1 MGTLRCVKLMKL
13 TIKLV
18 NNMSLMS
25 CRSFIEASDW
35 SRAMNP
41 GFSSVESNFYIANYN
56 TLRGSHDLSAFRLLV
71 FYILSHT
78 IIMVLFYIISI
89 SYCKL
94 YAVGQKFVTTLSHAF
109 AGVFVSSWKKGF
121 LGIGVASCL
130 VPSAI
135 CRAIAAA
142 ASRRARIG
150 RQQFSVFSTGS
161 DLVRRRQCTAP
172 D

>member
-1 MGTLRCVKLMKL
+1 MESWINFCPVL
-13 TIKLV
+13 
-18 NNMSLMS
+18 
-25 CRSFIEASDW
+25 
-35 SRAMNP
+35 
-41 GFSSVESNFYIANYN
+41 ESNLIVCLSESYCCCCSV
-56 TLRGSHDLSAFRLLV
+56 TPRVPLRGSHGLSAFRLLV